1 MHVHTAHPEHFYS
14 YRMNFAMLSISEPS
28 CCPLNHGPW
37 YYGIIV
43 FLKVSKYVPPN
54 YFE

>member
-1 MHVHTAHPEHFYS
+1 MKTIILVKMINISNARAHPEHLYS

-37 YYGIIV
+37 SYCI
-43 FLKVSKYVPPN
+43 
-54 YFE
+54 FEGS

>member
-1 MHVHTAHPEHFYS
+1 MINITNARAHPEHLYS

-28 CCPLNHGPW
+28 CCPLNHG
-37 YYGIIV
+37 IIV